1 MMLKELEDYFIS
13 FHSDFLN
20 SRRKQ
25 QRHYYRSKILR
36 VERDLRRLLRMDPT
50 VPEDESESQD
60 TETITNNNIIPTS
73 AVCTFDIVFLE
84 KEMNEMHEK

>member
-60 TETITNNNIIPTS
+60 TETITNNNIPTS